1 MNKKQKALLEIIIIY
16 LVIGIA
22 GWITYQSFQ
31 DETTILRF
39 IYADLSMTIVTFFFS
54 LFKRNSS
61 VYDAYWSVIPF
72 FFIVQWFVYFGGSE
86 WDIFHWICA
95 FVVSFWSWRLT
106 LSWGRGWPGWEH
118 EDWRYVNFRIQFGK
132 FFQLINFLAIHLYP
146 TLIVFLSMWGL
157 FWVYDLGVLESAGL
171 FYFGAFLALSGTM
184 LELFA
189 DNELARFRKRENKKK
204 EDILRT
210 GIWAYSRNPNYLGEL
225 LFWFGLLAM
234 SLAFGAPWFTAI
246 GSVGMLLMFL
256 FASIPMKDKQMEK
269 NRPKAFANYKKE
281 VSALIPL
288 PPKK

>member
-1 MNKKQKALLEIIIIY
+1 MKKKQKALLEIGIIY
-16 LVIGIA
+16 LVVGIS
-22 GWITYQSFQ
+22 GWITYQFFQ
-31 DETTILRF
+31 DEDTVLRF

-54 LFKRNSS
+54 LLKRNSS

-72 FFIVQWFVYFGGSE
+72 FFIIQWFVYFGGPE
-86 WDIFHWICA
+86 WDIFQWVCA

-118 EDWRYVNFRIQFGK
+118 EDWRYVNFRNQFGN
-132 FFQLINFLAIHLYP
+132 FFQPINFLAIHLYP

-157 FWVYDLGVLESAGL
+157 FWVYDFGILENAGL
-171 FYFGAFLALSGTM
+171 FYFGAFIALSGTI

-225 LFWFGLLAM
+225 LFWFGLLGM
-234 SLAFGAPWFTAI
+234 SLAFGAPWYTGI

-256 FASIPMKDKQMEK
+256 FASIPMKDKQMKK
-269 NRPKAFANYKKE
+269 NRPKAFAKYKKE